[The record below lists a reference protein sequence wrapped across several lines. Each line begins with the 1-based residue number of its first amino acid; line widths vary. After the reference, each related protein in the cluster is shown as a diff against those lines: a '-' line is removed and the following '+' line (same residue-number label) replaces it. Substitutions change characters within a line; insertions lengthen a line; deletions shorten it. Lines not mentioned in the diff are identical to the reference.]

1 MKEALYILIHTNAV
15 QLKALRTNVNH
26 HMLPDAEEFLE
37 QLNGC
42 LPSGSGIDVG
52 SSINVDESNNKKIV
66 IDTAYHH
73 MNENGMYD
81 GWSDHKII
89 ITPSFI
95 SGFDIRV
102 TGRNMKGIKE
112 YLIDL
117 FHYVLSKE
125 VIVTNNIIYGDV

>member
-1 MKEALYILIHTNAV
+1 
-15 QLKALRTNVNH
+15 
-26 HMLPDAEEFLE
+26 
-37 QLNGC
+37 
-42 LPSGSGIDVG
+42 
-52 SSINVDESNNKKIV
+52 V
-66 IDTAYHH
+66 IDTSFHH

-81 GWSDHKII
+81 GWTDHQII